1 MVIDNVS
8 YDLNDIEAGCDDD
21 SYEEEPYRAV
31 SSAAV
36 VSVVFGIASILA
48 FLDWMLLLFP
58 SVGLI
63 AGLMAGRKIRQYPE
77 ELSGSGL
84 ARTGTLLSLL
94 AIIAAPG
101 WLWYS
106 MITEAPEGYLRISY
120 AELQPDRGAPPT
132 EIPRSA
138 TELEGKRIFIKGFMY
153 PGPERSGIRRF
164 ILCRDN
170 GTCCFGGVTPKPSDM
185 VDVHLAGELKA
196 EYATRVTRVGGIFH
210 VDPSSSNSGLDA
222 RYHLEADYIR

>member
-1 MVIDNVS
+1 VVTGNVS
-8 YDLNDIEAGCDDD
+8 YDADDLNADYDL
-21 SYEEEPYRAV
+21 YEDEPYRAV

-36 VSVVFGIASILA
+36 VSLVFGIASILA
-48 FLDWMLLLFP
+48 FLDWLLLFLP

-63 AGLMAGRKIRQYPE
+63 AGLMAGRKIRRYPE
-77 ELSGSGL
+77 EFSGGAL

-94 AIIAAPG
+94 AIVAAPG

-138 TELEGKRIFIKGFMY
+138 NELEGKRVFIKGFMY
-153 PGPERSGIRRF
+153 PGPERTGIRRF

-185 VDVHLAGELKA
+185 VDVLLNSDLKA
-196 EYATRVTRVGGIFH
+196 EYVTRMTRVGGVFH
-210 VDPSSSNSGLDA
+210 VDPNSSGTGMDA

>member
-1 MVIDNVS
+1 VVIDNVS
-8 YDLNDIEAGCDDD
+8 YDLNDIEAAYDQ
-21 SYEEEPYRAV
+21 YEDEPYRAV

-36 VSVVFGIASILA
+36 VSLVFGIASILA
-48 FLDWMLLLFP
+48 FLDWMLLFFP

-63 AGLMAGRKIRQYPE
+63 AGLMASRKIRQCPE
-77 ELSGSGL
+77 EFSGGGL
-84 ARTGTLLSLL
+84 ARTGVLLSLF
-94 AIIAAPG
+94 AIVAAPG

-120 AELQPDRGAPPT
+120 AELQPDRGAPPA

-138 TELEGKRIFIKGFMY
+138 TELEGKRVFIKGFMY

-170 GTCCFGGVTPKPSDM
+170 GTCCFGGVTPKLSDM
-185 VDVHLAGELKA
+185 VDVQLAGELKA

-210 VDPSSSNSGLDA
+210 VDPSSSGSGWDA

>member
-8 YDLNDIEAGCDDD
+8 YDPDDLD
-21 SYEEEPYRAV
+21 TTYDRYEDEPYRAV

-36 VSVVFGIASILA
+36 VSLVFGIASILA
-48 FLDWMLLLFP
+48 FLDWMLLFFP
-58 SVGLI
+58 LVGLV
-63 AGLMAGRKIRQYPE
+63 AGLMAGRKVRQYPE
-77 ELSGSGL
+77 QFSGGGL
-84 ARTGTLLSLL
+84 ARTGVLLSLAAL
-94 AIIAAPG
+94 VAAPV

-106 MITEAPEGYLRISY
+106 MISEAPEGYLRISY

-132 EIPRSA
+132 DIPRSA
-138 TELEGKRIFIKGFMY
+138 TELDGKRVFIKGFMY

-185 VDVHLAGELKA
+185 VDVRLAGELKA

-210 VDPSSSNSGLDA
+210 VDPSSSGSGLDA
-222 RYHLEADYIR
+222 RYHLEADFIR

>member
-1 MVIDNVS
+1 MVSGDVS
-8 YDLNDIEAGCDDD
+8 YDPDDLEAGYDDE
-21 SYEEEPYRAV
+21 YEDVPYRAV

-36 VSVVFGIASILA
+36 VSLVFGIASILA
-48 FLDWMLLLFP
+48 FLDWLLLFLP

-63 AGLMAGRKIRQYPE
+63 AGLTASRKIRLYPE
-77 ELSGSGL
+77 ELSGGGL
-84 ARTGTLLSLL
+84 ARAGTLLSLV
-94 AIIAAPG
+94 AVVAAPC

-132 EIPRSA
+132 EIPRTA
-138 TELEGKRIFIKGFMY
+138 TELEGKRVFIKGFMY

-170 GTCCFGGVTPKPSDM
+170 GTCCFGGPNRPIWSM
-185 VDVHLAGELKA
+185 SA
-196 EYATRVTRVGGIFH
+196 
-210 VDPSSSNSGLDA
+210 
-222 RYHLEADYIR
+222 

>member
-1 MVIDNVS
+1 VIGS
-8 YDLNDIEAGCDDD
+8 EAYDPDDLKAGYDEYD
-21 SYEEEPYRAV
+21 EPYRAV

-36 VSVVFGIASILA
+36 VSLVFGIASILA
-48 FLDWMLLLFP
+48 FLDWLLLFLP
-58 SVGLI
+58 SVGLV
-63 AGLMAGRKIRQYPE
+63 AGLMASRKIRSEPE
-77 ELSGSGL
+77 EFSGRGL
-84 ARTGTLLSLL
+84 ARAGMSLSLL
-94 AIIAAPG
+94 ALVAAPA

-106 MITEAPEGYLRISY
+106 VLTEAPKGYLRISY
-120 AELQPDRGAPPT
+120 AELQPDRSAAPT

-138 TELEGKRIFIKGFMY
+138 TELEGKRVFIKGFMY

-185 VDVHLAGELKA
+185 VDVRLAGELKA

-210 VDPSSSNSGLDA
+210 VDPASSGSGMDA